1 MELHEALERIAA
13 IHQQMAR
20 GQMFRGYRAATTALS
35 GALAFLACGAQGL
48 FLQESPLPC
57 LGMWAGVAF
66 LSVLIVALE
75 MTLRCRRS
83 GSALEREMTLG
94 AAEHFIPT
102 IVAGG
107 LLTYV
112 IAQFT
117 DELWLL
123 PGLWAIL
130 FGLGVFASRRML
142 PRPVIFVGAH
152 YLLSGLLC
160 VAILQGG
167 KFFPAWTMAMT
178 FGAGQLMA
186 AAILWWCLERNHV
199 PT

>member
-1 MELHEALERIAA
+1 MELEEALQRIAA

-20 GQMFRGYRAATTALS
+20 GQLFRGYRAATTAFS

-48 FLQESPLPC
+48 FLQESPIPC
-57 LGMWAGVAF
+57 LAMWGGVAF
-66 LSVLIVALE
+66 LSVLIVGLE

-83 GSALEREMTLG
+83 GSPLERDMTLG
-94 AAEHFIPT
+94 AAESFVPT

-117 DELWLL
+117 NDLWLL

-142 PRPVIFVGAH
+142 PKPVIFVGAH

-160 VAILQGG
+160 IAVLQGG
-167 KFFPAWTMAMT
+167 TFFPAWTMAMT

-186 AAILWWCLERNHV
+186 AGILWWCLERNHARA
-199 PT
+199 